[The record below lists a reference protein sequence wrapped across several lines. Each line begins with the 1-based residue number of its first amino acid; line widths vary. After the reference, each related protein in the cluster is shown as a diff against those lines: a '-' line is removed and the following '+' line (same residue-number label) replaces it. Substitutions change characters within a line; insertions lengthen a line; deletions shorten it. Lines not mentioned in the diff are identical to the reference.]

1 VPIVG
6 PSLTFLELAPKP
18 IPDVTLMLSDRFRF
32 IARAFHTSLV
42 SARAIGTD
50 RTIVTTM
57 SVAFIN
63 SILPQRDE
71 IRQAAR
77 LKVLTQRQS
86 SSIVCRWR
94 LRRFILHSSASS
106 IPLGEKLPTLRGIVR
121 SMLTAP
127 VTYCVA
133 LFHGNPRTSYSSLS
147 PPLRKSH
154 DVYGEEFNFGLV
166 GWRTLELDLIA
177 AHVIGSLFDR
187 VGRYDN
193 NYLMEKED

>member
-94 LRRFILHSSASS
+94 LRRFILHSSASIRRDFPKHQRIERTCGRGPQS
-106 IPLGEKLPTLRGIVR
+106 FTNIARPWITRTYAAQSRVYVCHHEEGRKL
-121 SMLTAP
+121 
-127 VTYCVA
+127 
-133 LFHGNPRTSYSSLS
+133 
-147 PPLRKSH
+147 
-154 DVYGEEFNFGLV
+154 
-166 GWRTLELDLIA
+166 
-177 AHVIGSLFDR
+177 
-187 VGRYDN
+187 
-193 NYLMEKED
+193 